1 VRRREIQTP
10 RPDYREKIE
19 RYGLSFH
26 TLRGRLYWYE
36 SAAYRL
42 DPAEVTVLQAAT
54 NELQERCLEA
64 VEEVISRDWFD
75 RLGVPLGA
83 QGLIREVWELDPPAI
98 YGRFD
103 LCHNG
108 EAPPKLLEYHAD
120 TPTSLLEAAV
130 VQWHWLQD
138 VDPAADQFNSVWEG
152 LVEKWRDLNGGGTTV
167 EQG

>member
-1 VRRREIQTP
+1 MRRREIQTP

-26 TLRGRLYWYE
+26 TIRGRPYWYE

-83 QGLIREVWELDPPAI
+83 QGLIREVWELDPPQYMAASI
-98 YGRFD
+98 FATTVRLPRSSWNTTPIPRHPYWKQRWS
-103 LCHNG
+103 NG
-108 EAPPKLLEYHAD
+108 
-120 TPTSLLEAAV
+120 TGFRMSTQRPTSSTPFGRGLLR
-130 VQWHWLQD
+130 
-138 VDPAADQFNSVWEG
+138 S
-152 LVEKWRDLNGGGTTV
+152 GGT
-167 EQG
+167 